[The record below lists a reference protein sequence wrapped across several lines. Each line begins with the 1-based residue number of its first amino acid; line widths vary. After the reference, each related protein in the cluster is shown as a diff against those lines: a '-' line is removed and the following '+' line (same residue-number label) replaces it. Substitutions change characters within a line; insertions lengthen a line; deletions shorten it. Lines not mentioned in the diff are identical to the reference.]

1 MSAIEMACIRLT
13 DALKNQSAVIRY
25 TTMMDSKYVH
35 PGWVNK
41 KPLFGGTYGKNKTN
55 KR

>member
-35 PGWVNK
+35 PGWVDYQKRSSNH
-41 KPLFGGTYGKNKTN
+41 GKDKTH
-55 KR
+55 RR